1 MTKNPIPVKNTE
13 LFSCSLSKQS
23 IEKKPLA
30 EAEFLDYY
38 NFGHGDNVS
47 GVHRSAGRIP
57 AFL

>member
-1 MTKNPIPVKNTE
+1 MTKNPIPIKKYGF
-13 LFSCSLSKQS
+13 FSCNLSKQS

-30 EAEFLDYY
+30 KAEFLDYY
-38 NFGHGDNVS
+38 NCGHGDNVS